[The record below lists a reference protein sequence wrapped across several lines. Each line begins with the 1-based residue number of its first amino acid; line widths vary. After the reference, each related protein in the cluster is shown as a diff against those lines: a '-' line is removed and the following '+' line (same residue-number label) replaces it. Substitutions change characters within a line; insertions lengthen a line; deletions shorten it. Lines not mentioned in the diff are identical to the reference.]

1 MAELRKKLTETQ
13 VKYLTEAQE
22 ALGKAR
28 AAYQEAEQTSQKVI
42 TLIFDAHGVAPD
54 AVVRFDDQTNEL
66 VIPDP
71 VADAKPALVA
81 E

>member
-1 MAELRKKLTETQ
+1 MAEVRKKLTETQ
-13 VKYLTEAQE
+13 VKFLTESQE
-22 ALGKAR
+22 ALNRAR
-28 AAYQEAEQTSQKVI
+28 VAYQEAEQNSQKVI
-42 TLIFDAHGVAPD
+42 TLIFDAHGLSPD

-71 VADAKPALVA
+71 VADQKPALVA